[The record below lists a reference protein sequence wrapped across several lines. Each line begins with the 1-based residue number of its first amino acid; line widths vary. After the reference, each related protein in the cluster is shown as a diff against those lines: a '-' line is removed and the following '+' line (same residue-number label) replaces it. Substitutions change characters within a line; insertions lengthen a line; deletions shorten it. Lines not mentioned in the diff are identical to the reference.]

1 MNLSMKRKID
11 ILALLLTIGSGSIVV
26 SPANAEVVKVLLQGE
41 IVGTKGV
48 NVTVGQQMQAQAI
61 ILTSLSDYSNVSL
74 GSGIKVVNKQIIVFA
89 GQDPCTKYAKSKKA
103 RLGTPK
109 STLQTSI
116 RDNGDFVGYSGTTE
130 IPILTR
136 TSGKRVG
143 PLTDLGTVCIM
154 GYSYSLR
161 GGKLGEGIG
170 GSFSF
175 TVRESISG
183 RNGAYATFGNSFPV
197 TLSGYIRSV
206 EIMK

>member
-1 MNLSMKRKID
+1 MNLSLKRKID
-11 ILALLLTIGSGSIVV
+11 ILALLLTIGSGSIVI
-26 SPANAEVVKVLLQGE
+26 SPANAEVAKVLLQGE
-41 IVGTKGV
+41 SYATKGV

-61 ILTSLSDYSNVSL
+61 ILTSLSDYSDVSL
-74 GSGIKVVNKQIIVFA
+74 GRGVKTVNKQIIVFA

-109 STLQTSI
+109 TILQTSI
-116 RDNGDFVGYSGTTE
+116 SDNGNGDFVGYSGTTE

-136 TSGKRVG
+136 TRGKTVG

-154 GYSYSLR
+154 HYSYSVR
-161 GGKLGEGIG
+161 GDKMEGIG
-170 GSFSF
+170 SFGF

-183 RNGAYATFGNSFPV
+183 KNGAYATFGNSFPV
-197 TLSGYIRSV
+197 TLSGYLRSA